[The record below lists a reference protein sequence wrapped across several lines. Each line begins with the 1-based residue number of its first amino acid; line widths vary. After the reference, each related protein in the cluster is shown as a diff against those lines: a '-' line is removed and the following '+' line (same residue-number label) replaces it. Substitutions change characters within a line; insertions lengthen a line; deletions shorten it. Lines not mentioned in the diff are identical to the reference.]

1 MSDEKAIRVVTFDG
15 SREEWEGWEEKF
27 LAKAETKNYRML
39 LLCKKNERATD
50 VVPTASEVKAIKDKA
65 EADRD
70 VDERL
75 MLILD
80 ELNKKAYRDLILSIN
95 HKSTPGKVAFRL
107 VKNSKSVE
115 YPEGNCRDAWNRL
128 VAKYS
133 PKTTSSLLKMKKKFE
148 NSKLEDGK
156 DPEEWISY
164 LEGIRAEIE
173 AIDNTAAISE
183 KDFMVHVIN
192 NLPKDYDVIYDGL
205 EAKLSQTG
213 DEALTIE
220 KMRDKINDRFERIE
234 GLADQE
240 MMEYDSKDETGLAA
254 ITAQLSR
261 MSKEELA
268 CFAKQFKGHCY
279 RCGKQGHKGF
289 NCPDE
294 KDKSSTTGIKC
305 WTCGKHGHI
314 SSKCKSK
321 EKEHAGYAIDD
332 SSYYEYE
339 DVSEYGF

>member
-50 VVPTASEVKAIKDKA
+50 VVPTASEVKAIKEKA

-95 HKSTPGKVAFRL
+95 HKSIGGKVAFRL

-173 AIDNTAAISE
+173 AIDSTAAISE

-192 NLPKDYDVIYDGL
+192 NLPRAYDVIYDGL
-205 EAKLSQTG
+205 ESKLSQTG

-220 KMRDKINDRFERIE
+220 KMRDKINERFDRVE
-234 GLADQE
+234 GLRDE
-240 MMEYDSKDETGLAA
+240 DMMNDSEGLDEETGLAA

-261 MSKEELA
+261 MSKKELA
-268 CFAKQFKGHCY
+268 CFVKQFKG
-279 RCGKQGHKGF
+279 
-289 NCPDE
+289 NC
-294 KDKSSTTGIKC
+294 
-305 WTCGKHGHI
+305 
-314 SSKCKSK
+314 
-321 EKEHAGYAIDD
+321 
-332 SSYYEYE
+332 
-339 DVSEYGF
+339 